1 MTRILLAAGVAALAI
16 TSPAA
21 AGPHGGG
28 HGNGGRHAAAQNH
41 GGGGGHGQKAQKA
54 RGAGQHARQAKAQ
67 NARGGGQHAR
77 QAKAQASRGGGQH
90 ARQAQARERGHA
102 KQVRQAQAR
111 QNRGA
116 EKRSMQ
122 AQRARANDRA
132 KNIRTAE
139 RVRANRQNEI
149 RSELVRRNQ
158 MLGRNNTPV
167 LAVRERAAE
176 LRGRQFRQLAEARN
190 RELARV
196 QRANIVRA
204 RDWEDLARGGIWMDG
219 CPPGLAKKPVAC
231 IPPGQANKLLGQR
244 LRSVGD
250 RIAFRDLPN
259 RLQYVY
265 ADTPDYYYRYG
276 NGYVYRVNRSN
287 DLISSLLPLFGLGY
301 TAGQVFP
308 SSYPY
313 YGMPA
318 AYQPFYPTSPYA
330 NYRYADG
337 YMYQINP
344 YTGMIEDVDPL
355 LGYGYGY
362 GQMMPLTYSAY
373 NVPYQYRPYYYD
385 TSDSYYRYAPG
396 AIYQVDP
403 STSLITAVA
412 ALLSPNSLA
421 IGQPMPIGYSAYNVP
436 YAYRSTYYDTPN
448 DWYRYSNGNIYRVD
462 PATQLVTA
470 LVVSALT

>member
-54 RGAGQHARQAKAQ
+54 RGGGQHARQAKAQ
-67 NARGGGQHAR
+67 KARGGGQHAR